1 VRIVG
6 YRTTDACGNINTTT
20 RFVTITVTDTEAPE
34 WEGADL
40 ELAASC
46 TEDIEVLVA
55 SHVPSATDN
64 CSAVDVSVTSDVVE
78 SGACAGEYVRIVGY
92 QTSDACGNTSTTTR
106 FVTITVTDTEAPE
119 WEGSDFALAASC
131 TDDIESLIASNIP
144 SAHDNCSVLA
154 TVVTSDVTEPGECAG
169 NYVRIVGYQVADAC
183 GNINTTT
190 RFVTISVTDSA
201 APDWES
207 GNLELAAS

>member
-1 VRIVG
+1 M
-6 YRTTDACGNINTTT
+6 DACGNINTIT
-20 RFVTITVTDTEAPE
+20 RFVAITVTDTEAPE

-46 TEDIEVLVA
+46 TEDIEVLIA

-169 NYVRIVGYQVADAC
+169 N
-183 GNINTTT
+183 
-190 RFVTISVTDSA
+190 
-201 APDWES
+201 
-207 GNLELAAS
+207 